1 MPAGYYQCNTIQH
14 AVPWLRL
21 YKRMIFLNK
30 SVNLT
35 AALESGG
42 SAGLLVLKWIH
53 TGPQDFSMPPS
64 GRRASAS
71 CAALPSSGGNG
82 RRVTSGLGHGGLIRA
97 SSDKSRQ
104 EVTCRAGA
112 CFCRPFGALLARQ
125 VGYAQFAG
133 HLHVVVCC
141 VPPVAGTRLAFTAT
155 RVRTIRVSTSLSLP
169 HESALP
175 HAPATNRRPASRQ
188 NLCVVFSATQNP
200 GVRITNQIPQ

>member
-1 MPAGYYQCNTIQH
+1 M
-14 AVPWLRL
+14 
-21 YKRMIFLNK
+21 
-30 SVNLT
+30 
-35 AALESGG
+35 
-42 SAGLLVLKWIH
+42 VLKWIH

-71 CAALPSSGGNG
+71 CAALPSSGRNG

-112 CFCRPFGALLARQ
+112 CFCRLFAALLARW

-133 HLHVVVCC
+133 HLRVVVCC
-141 VPPVAGTRLAFTAT
+141 VPPLAGTRLALTAT
-155 RVRTIRVSTSLSLP
+155 RVRTIRVSTSISL
-169 HESALP
+169 HLESALP
-175 HAPATNRRPASRQ
+175 HAPGTNRRPASRQ
-188 NLCVVFSATQNP
+188 NPCVVFSAIQKP